1 VTDAGAQA
9 ALVAGIS
16 PLDFLTMTPAES
28 KAVAPILERAMQLDS
43 DRRSNMAAAIGSYVA
58 RDVAK
63 MFR

>member
-1 VTDAGAQA
+1 
-9 ALVAGIS
+9 VAGIS